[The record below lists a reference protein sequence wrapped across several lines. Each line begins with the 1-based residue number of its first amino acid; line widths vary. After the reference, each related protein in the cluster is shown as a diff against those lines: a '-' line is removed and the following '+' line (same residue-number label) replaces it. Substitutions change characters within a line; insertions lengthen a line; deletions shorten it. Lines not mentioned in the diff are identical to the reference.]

1 MEKTTATKHIAV
13 IESCSMSAMG
23 LKHLFAMPALSHY
36 QVHLFARFDNFKAAL
51 SEISFFAVIYSL
63 SDERE
68 ERRNCLACLRDLTF
82 THSDVK
88 RIVLASDEM
97 EARLVSHLS
106 PSRLHGIISKSV
118 PLKQLMEGLE
128 TLLSETHHVNDNVY
142 NHWCVSQHRIAAQLE
157 RNIKT
162 IRRISLTQW

>member
-68 ERRNCLACLRDLTF
+68 AAKLSGLFAG
-82 THSDVK
+82 
-88 RIVLASDEM
+88 
-97 EARLVSHLS
+97 SHLH
-106 PSRLHGIISKSV
+106 PQRR
-118 PLKQLMEGLE
+118 QAYRAGL
-128 TLLSETHHVNDNVY
+128 
-142 NHWCVSQHRIAAQLE
+142 
-157 RNIKT
+157 
-162 IRRISLTQW
+162 

>member
-68 ERRNCLACLRDLTF
+68 ERRNCLACLR
-82 THSDVK
+82 
-88 RIVLASDEM
+88 I
-97 EARLVSHLS
+97 S
-106 PSRLHGIISKSV
+106 PSPTATSSVSCWPLMKWRRDWSAIFRLLAYMELSV
-118 PLKQLMEGLE
+118 
-128 TLLSETHHVNDNVY
+128 N
-142 NHWCVSQHRIAAQLE
+142 RF
-157 RNIKT
+157 R
-162 IRRISLTQW
+162 